1 MGAHH
6 ERRVCRGD
14 RSNAA
19 GDAGKPTAHV
29 LPSVYRSLS
38 IKEIIR
44 SNDLLMHFQP
54 IFSARQRSIVG
65 LEGLVR
71 SSRGMATDTRSP
83 DWLFRT
89 AAREGV
95 TADLE
100 RLCCENAIRCFA
112 RVARGRGDLVLFL
125 NLGSLM
131 IQPSHEAVDQLKRL
145 ASAAGLAPNMIAVE
159 ILETKIDDVAH
170 LQNLAR
176 LLRERGFLLALD
188 DVGAGHSNLG
198 RVPLIK
204 PDVLK
209 IDRSL
214 ISHID
219 GDFHKQETVKS
230 VVGLSRKIG
239 ALVVAEGIEREEEAI
254 VAMELGADLLQG
266 YFLGYPNED
275 GLARGDGFTEL
286 TGGIESLARKF
297 KIHMIEKINDR
308 KLQHRRFNIVLDEIL
323 CHLASADVDRFDE
336 ILGKAIQS
344 HPTVECVYI
353 LDEGGLQLTETI
365 WNTNVRRRVG
375 GAIFHPA
382 PKGTDHSLK
391 EYYYILLDVELKKYT
406 TEPYVSSASGNIS
419 RTISTYFRAH
429 NGKLHILCIDVLSD

>member
-1 MGAHH
+1 
-6 ERRVCRGD
+6 
-14 RSNAA
+14 
-19 GDAGKPTAHV
+19 
-29 LPSVYRSLS
+29 
-38 IKEIIR
+38 
-44 SNDLLMHFQP
+44 
-54 IFSARQRSIVG
+54 
-65 LEGLVR
+65 
-71 SSRGMATDTRSP
+71 
-83 DWLFRT
+83 
-89 AAREGV
+89 
-95 TADLE
+95 
-100 RLCCENAIRCFA
+100 
-112 RVARGRGDLVLFL
+112 
-125 NLGSLM
+125 
-131 IQPSHEAVDQLKRL
+131 
-145 ASAAGLAPNMIAVE
+145 
-159 ILETKIDDVAH
+159 
-170 LQNLAR
+170 
-176 LLRERGFLLALD
+176 
-188 DVGAGHSNLG
+188 
-198 RVPLIK
+198 LIK

-353 LDEGGLQLTETI
+353 LDEGGLQLTETV
-365 WNTNVRRRVG
+365 WNANVRRRVG